1 MDYLNNLLATGHM
14 PIVAAF
20 LLGLLTAI
28 SPCPLATNITAI
40 GYISKGIG
48 NKHKV
53 FVDGLLYTL
62 GRIIAYSVLGFILI
76 PLLRESASVFNIQ
89 KSLTNYGSLVIGP
102 LLIIVGIFMLVGH
115 KLPLNKWGF
124 SGQGS
129 EKLKSWG
136 AMGAFLLGVL
146 FAMAFCPTSGVF
158 YFGMLMPLAVTSH
171 VGYLLPA
178 IYALATGLPVLVVAW
193 ILAYSV
199 QEIGRFYNR
208 MQQLQKWFNKLV
220 AIVFIAIGLYY
231 VILIYF

>member
-89 KSLTNYGSLVIGP
+89 KSLTNYGTLVIGP
-102 LLIIVGIFMLVGH
+102 LLIIVGIIMLVGH
-115 KLPLNKWGF
+115 NLPLSKWG
-124 SGQGS
+124 
-129 EKLKSWG
+129 L
-136 AMGAFLLGVL
+136 
-146 FAMAFCPTSGVF
+146 C
-158 YFGMLMPLAVTSH
+158 
-171 VGYLLPA
+171 
-178 IYALATGLPVLVVAW
+178 
-193 ILAYSV
+193 
-199 QEIGRFYNR
+199 GRVSA
-208 MQQLQKWFNKLV
+208 K
-220 AIVFIAIGLYY
+220 
-231 VILIYF
+231 